1 MYVCGNFRGKMAHQ
15 LMREKLRDLTSA
27 ASDSGQLVL
36 PYHPKYYYEY
46 MNREFVSLEKWWME
60 RVVGEEKMLGYR
72 GSGTGREHESFI
84 A

>member
-60 RVVGEEKMLGYR
+60 RVVGEEGCWAIEAQEPE
-72 GSGTGREHESFI
+72 GSTSPS
-84 A
+84 